1 MKTEEVVKLCK
12 HRQNMAKIE
21 IFAPRY
27 STREV
32 LIHQLKVKEHNI
44 IALTKANSLNGLY
57 YISGK
62 RVRKGRNDT
71 NGTAPMYAVKLDDL
85 LPFEWEER
93 CIHEY

>member
-1 MKTEEVVKLCK
+1 MKTEEVITFCR
-12 HRQNMAKIE
+12 HRPDVAKIE
-21 IFAPRY
+21 IWRPRY

-32 LIHQLKVKEHNI
+32 LVHKLKVKEHNI

-57 YISGK
+57 YVSGK
-62 RVRKGRNDT
+62 TVKKARSDT

-85 LPFEWEER
+85 FPFEFEEH